1 MLINELTLR
10 QFRNYK
16 SADVQFSKNINIV
29 IGNNAQGK
37 TSLIEAIYV
46 LSTTRSH
53 RTSKDSQLILF
64 DEEFAKVSGNITRHH
79 DTFDLSLIIS
89 KKGKKAIYNG
99 VDQKKLSDYVGKLVV
114 VMFAPE
120 DLSLVK
126 GGPQYRR
133 RFMDME
139 IGQLSPS
146 YLYHLG
152 QFTKLLKQ
160 RNELLKQ
167 LRTNRKNELL
177 LDVLTEQM
185 VTHIV
190 FILEERLKFIETLE
204 SFAKSVHHEISTG
217 LEEMSLKYF
226 NSFKET
232 PLEVEALLNKYKEH
246 YDQDINQGTT
256 AYGPHRDDFNVFI
269 NDVNTHQY
277 GSQGQQRTASLSM
290 KLAEIDLIHSVLD
303 EYPILLLDD
312 VLSELDDNRQTQ
324 LLNTIKNKVQTFIT
338 TTNIDGIDQKMIEIA
353 DIFTIENAEIRIGDK
368 DESTS
373 RDTIRFE

>member
-1 MLINELTLR
+1 MIKELTLR

-16 SADVQFSKNINIV
+16 SANLKFSKNINII

-64 DEEFAKVSGNITRHH
+64 EEEFAKILGQISRNEDI
-79 DTFDLSLIIS
+79 FELSLVIS
-89 KKGKKAIYNG
+89 KKGKKASYNE

-152 QFTKLLKQ
+152 QYTKLLKQ

-167 LRTNRKNELL
+167 LRMNRKNELL

-185 VTHIV
+185 VTHII

-204 SFAKSVHHEISTG
+204 NFAKAVHGDISNG

-226 NSFKET
+226 NSFKEI
-232 PLEVEALLNKYKEH
+232 PLEKEALFNKYKEH

-269 NDVNTHQY
+269 NDINTHQY

-290 KLAEIDLIHSVLD
+290 KLAEIDLIHSVIG

-312 VLSELDDNRQTQ
+312 VLSELDDTRQTQ

-338 TTNIDGIDQKMIEIA
+338 TTSVDGIDHKLIELA
-353 DIFTIENAEIRIGDK
+353 DIFTIENAEIRIGDN
-368 DESTS
+368 E
-373 RDTIRFE
+373 

>member
-1 MLINELTLR
+1 MFINKLSLK
-10 QFRNYK
+10 QFRNYE
-16 SADVQFSKNINIV
+16 SACVEFTKNINII

-37 TSLIEAIYV
+37 TSLIESIYV
-46 LSTTRSH
+46 LSTTKSH

-64 DEEFAKVSGNITRHH
+64 DQEFARIQADVSREY
-79 DTFDLSLIIS
+79 DDFDLSLILS

-133 RFMDME
+133 RFIDME

-146 YLYHLG
+146 YLFHLG
-152 QFTKLLKQ
+152 QYSKLLKQ

-167 LRTNRKNELL
+167 LRFNRKDELL
-177 LDVLTEQM
+177 LEIMTEQM
-185 VTHIV
+185 VPHVV
-190 FILEERLKFIETLE
+190 FVLKERLLFIEKLQFFAQKVHSEISNQLEMITLE
-204 SFAKSVHHEISTG
+204 YT
-217 LEEMSLKYF
+217 
-226 NSFKET
+226 NSFKNTE
-232 PLEVEALLNKYKEH
+232 LVEEAILQKYRDY
-246 YDQDINQGTT
+246 YDQDISQGSTGH
-256 AYGPHRDDFNVFI
+256 GPHRDDFSVSI
-269 NDVNTHQY
+269 NGVNTHQF

-290 KLAEIDLIHSVLD
+290 KLAEIELIHSVIN

-338 TTNIDGIDQKMIEIA
+338 TTNIDGVDDNVLELA
-353 DIFTIENAEIRIGDK
+353 DIFMIENAEIRIGDK
-368 DESTS
+368 YDS
-373 RDTIRFE
+373 